1 MRMYMKECMKAHM
14 NFSPAT
20 SAAAVAGSAASEKP
34 KAASALHGAGGGQQS
49 RPIKYK
55 QIHSRSKILH

>member
-20 SAAAVAGSAASEKP
+20 SAAAGSAASEKP
-34 KAASALHGAGGGQQS
+34 KAASALHEAGGGQQS